1 VSSRILFSTITF
13 ITLTLAAP
21 SLSAQTRRAPAKP
34 SAVKTTSPDVA
45 CPSPLGPGVHTG
57 RQFCDVLA
65 GRDPQAGIIVQLPPH
80 TGPATLHFD
89 LHNRH
94 TYSAELE
101 RAGRGY
107 MRYIASI
114 GVLTLDNTLISR
126 AAIESEVRRASDLFD
141 RVSGGAGYNG
151 TKAVA
156 PTGVE
161 AIAIEIPAGVDTISI
176 LGERLTMNGL
186 DGTATYT
193 SEGRPVAV
201 ISDVKVEYRPAAS
214 STRRPTPRKR

>member
-1 VSSRILFSTITF
+1 VSAD
-13 ITLTLAAP
+13 LT
-21 SLSAQTRRAPAKP
+21 
-34 SAVKTTSPDVA
+34 

-65 GRDPQAGIIVQLPPH
+65 GRDPQAGIIVKLPRH
-80 TGPATLHFD
+80 TGPATLLFD

-107 MRYIASI
+107 MRYVASI

-161 AIAIEIPAGVDTISI
+161 SIAIEIPPGIDAVSI
-176 LGERLTMNGL
+176 LGERLTMKGVE
-186 DGTATYT
+186 GTETYA

-201 ISDVKVEYRPAAS
+201 ISDVKVEYRPAAAS
-214 STRRPTPRKR
+214 PARRPATRRR